1 MYSIVLKIF
10 CPEIFLSFCILYQL
24 LFNTRI
30 INKISL
36 NYPLINLEVFIQSF
50 FILLCLLLL
59 VCNQRFDL
67 LVPNFFF
74 FFDFSTRLL
83 KIILVF
89 FSIFIGFLF
98 WKSFILQNINFFEF
112 FIFYFF
118 SLLSSLLLLNC
129 SDLISFYLVI
139 EIQALSFYILASIKR
154 NSSFSTEAGL
164 KYFIIGSLSSA
175 FFLLGSFFI
184 YLCLGTLNFKNIEI
198 LLSFSIRDDFV
209 VNFIF
214 LGVFFIVVTF
224 FLKVAAAP
232 FHFWAPDVYEGA
244 PIGSTLVFSIL
255 PKISIFVIFIRWISL
270 FFNFFFTLKFLFLLI
285 GLFSVVFGA
294 YFAFVQKRLKRFI
307 IYSSIS
313 QVGFLIIILSVNDF
327 NSINSL
333 FFYLFIYLLTSILLW
348 GNLISYNYFSQ
359 AYTKYKNKN
368 NNPIFISDLSFYFKI
383 NYIWSITFSFIFFS
397 FAGIPPFSGFLAKVL
412 VLFSIISDYNFLV
425 VFFLVLITLI
435 SSYYYLKIIKILFF
449 DSDLKL
455 DKKLFYITQENYNF
469 NLDCLLYSS
478 ISFLLIFFFF
488 FPTILT
494 VVVFLI
500 TIFLL

>member
-1 MYSIVLKIF
+1 
-10 CPEIFLSFCILYQL
+10 
-24 LFNTRI
+24 
-30 INKISL
+30 
-36 NYPLINLEVFIQSF
+36 
-50 FILLCLLLL
+50 
-59 VCNQRFDL
+59 
-67 LVPNFFF
+67 
-74 FFDFSTRLL
+74 
-83 KIILVF
+83 
-89 FSIFIGFLF
+89 
-98 WKSFILQNINFFEF
+98 
-112 FIFYFF
+112 
-118 SLLSSLLLLNC
+118 
-129 SDLISFYLVI
+129 
-139 EIQALSFYILASIKR
+139 LASIKR

-198 LLSFSIRDDFV
+198 LLSFSITDDFV

-224 FLKVAAAP
+224 FLKVAVAP

-244 PIGSTLVFSIL
+244 PIGSTLVFSLL

-270 FFNFFFTLKFLFLLI
+270 FFNFFFTLKFLFLLV

-313 QVGFLIIILSVNDF
+313 QIGFLIIILSVNDF

-359 AYTKYKNKN
+359 AYTQYKNKTH
-368 NNPIFISDLSFYFKI
+368 NPIFISDLSFYFKI

-449 DSDLKL
+449 DSDFKL
-455 DKKLFYITQENYNF
+455 DKKVFYITKENCSFNF
-469 NLDCLLYSS
+469 DCLLYSS

-494 VVVFLI
+494 GAIFLI

>member
-1 MYSIVLKIF
+1 M
-10 CPEIFLSFCILYQL
+10 
-24 LFNTRI
+24 
-30 INKISL
+30 
-36 NYPLINLEVFIQSF
+36 
-50 FILLCLLLL
+50 
-59 VCNQRFDL
+59 
-67 LVPNFFF
+67 
-74 FFDFSTRLL
+74 
-83 KIILVF
+83 
-89 FSIFIGFLF
+89 
-98 WKSFILQNINFFEF
+98 
-112 FIFYFF
+112 
-118 SLLSSLLLLNC
+118 
-129 SDLISFYLVI
+129 
-139 EIQALSFYILASIKR
+139 
-154 NSSFSTEAGL
+154 
-164 KYFIIGSLSSA
+164 
-175 FFLLGSFFI
+175 
-184 YLCLGTLNFKNIEI
+184 
-198 LLSFSIRDDFV
+198 
-209 VNFIF
+209 
-214 LGVFFIVVTF
+214 
-224 FLKVAAAP
+224 
-232 FHFWAPDVYEGA
+232 
-244 PIGSTLVFSIL
+244 
-255 PKISIFVIFIRWISL
+255 
-270 FFNFFFTLKFLFLLI
+270 I

-435 SSYYYLKIIKILFF
+435 SSYYYFKIIKILFF

-494 VVVFLI
+494 VFVFLI
-500 TIFLL
+500 KIFLL

>member
-112 FIFYFF
+112 FTFYFF

-175 FFLLGSFFI
+175 FF
-184 YLCLGTLNFKNIEI
+184 
-198 LLSFSIRDDFV
+198 
-209 VNFIF
+209 
-214 LGVFFIVVTF
+214 
-224 FLKVAAAP
+224 
-232 FHFWAPDVYEGA
+232 
-244 PIGSTLVFSIL
+244 
-255 PKISIFVIFIRWISL
+255 FIR
-270 FFNFFFTLKFLFLLI
+270 FFFYIFMFRYIKF
-285 GLFSVVFGA
+285 
-294 YFAFVQKRLKRFI
+294 
-307 IYSSIS
+307 
-313 QVGFLIIILSVNDF
+313 
-327 NSINSL
+327 
-333 FFYLFIYLLTSILLW
+333 
-348 GNLISYNYFSQ
+348 
-359 AYTKYKNKN
+359 
-368 NNPIFISDLSFYFKI
+368 
-383 NYIWSITFSFIFFS
+383 
-397 FAGIPPFSGFLAKVL
+397 
-412 VLFSIISDYNFLV
+412 
-425 VFFLVLITLI
+425 
-435 SSYYYLKIIKILFF
+435 
-449 DSDLKL
+449 
-455 DKKLFYITQENYNF
+455 
-469 NLDCLLYSS
+469 
-478 ISFLLIFFFF
+478 
-488 FPTILT
+488 
-494 VVVFLI
+494 
-500 TIFLL
+500 